1 MLASGACGVIG
12 ALITERMVTD
22 VNAQLPVQEQFAR
35 TGWHALKTRR
45 LWQTYR
51 GLYPNGPLV
60 ARVRMVST
68 VGVIA
73 ATGLTWAAGFG
84 PVSAGVMFA
93 ATALSS
99 WQLLWR

>member
-1 MLASGACGVIG
+1 ML
-12 ALITERMVTD
+12 
-22 VNAQLPVQEQFAR
+22 
-35 TGWHALKTRR
+35 
-45 LWQTYR
+45 
-51 GLYPNGPLV
+51 
-60 ARVRMVST
+60 ST